1 MKSLKKI
8 FKNWNPLT
16 FYACSLVVIDA
27 TPFSEN
33 QNQLRS
39 LHINIK
45 NCLFL
50 YANNKRIPK
59 NSLIQISAL
68 DNKTSIEVK
77 AIGIFQTK
85 IVNVPVGKLRIATRI
100 RKFNRCQSLIV
111 QQHKDQYKSLQNK
124 GFLKPIINP
133 KKIIRKNIEISSNK
147 NNIAGKTKNY
157 QLKTICATL
166 KSVTN
171 Q

>member
-1 MKSLKKI
+1 M
-8 FKNWNPLT
+8 
-16 FYACSLVVIDA
+16 AVVDA
-27 TPFSEN
+27 TPLSEN

-59 NSLIQISAL
+59 NSLIQVGAL
-68 DNKTSIEVK
+68 NNKTSIEVK
-77 AIGIFQTK
+77 AIGFFQSK
-85 IVNVPVGKLRIATRI
+85 IVNVPVGKQRITTSI
-100 RKFNRCQSLIV
+100 RKFNRSQSLIV
-111 QQHKDQYKSLQNK
+111 QHQKEQYKSFRNQGL
-124 GFLKPIINP
+124 LKPIIN
-133 KKIIRKNIEISSNK
+133 KKEVISKNIEISFNK
-147 NNIAGKTKNY
+147 NNITAKPLHY
-157 QLKTICATL
+157 QLKSNCVTL